1 VLTNIQRIYI
11 EALGSVQPESDGQ
24 LRHISNSTPE
34 PISIL
39 VTPATHPRQKL
50 NSTSNTPETM
60 TSRRIES
67 YHKYAERICLKD
79 YAKDTHPPGYYCP
92 CLPTEFRKYSTKK
105 VGDRYVCNNGVF
117 PFLTAG
123 AVTVHSFVALPGELR
138 VKAGVV
144 CWQVKLCDPHL
155 SALEVRFSRR
165 GAIQIDHLFSS
176 SSSFLHFL
184 LLLPFPTRPLAPL
197 PLLLPSLPP
206 PGSLA
211 AKSS

>member
-1 VLTNIQRIYI
+1 VLANIQRIYI

-165 GAIQIDHLFSS
+165 GAIQIDHLFFIFFIFPSFPPSS
-176 SSSFLHFL
+176 SIPYPPSRPTSLIT
-184 LLLPFPTRPLAPL
+184 PFP
-197 PLLLPSLPP
+197 
-206 PGSLA
+206 
-211 AKSS
+211 SSSREPRR